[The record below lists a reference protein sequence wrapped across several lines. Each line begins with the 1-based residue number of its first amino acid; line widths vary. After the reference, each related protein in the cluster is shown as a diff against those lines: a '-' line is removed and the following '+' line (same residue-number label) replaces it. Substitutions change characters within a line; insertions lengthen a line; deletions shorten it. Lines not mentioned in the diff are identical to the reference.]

1 MKPTILMVP
10 RMPDALVER
19 LRESYVVLGPMEHST
34 IDALPAG
41 ASEAEALLTMGSLS
55 TDATLI
61 DALPKL
67 KLICCYGT
75 GIEGVDRVHA
85 KARGIVLGNAGE
97 ANAASVAEFAMGLV
111 LATAR
116 RIPQA
121 DRYVRAGRWQGNSVQ
136 RMPSVRSPSVAWRSA
151 PPA

>member
-19 LRESYVVLGPMEHST
+19 LHESYVVLGPMEHST

-61 DALPKL
+61 DPSAIPW
-67 KLICCYGT
+67 
-75 GIEGVDRVHA
+75 
-85 KARGIVLGNAGE
+85 
-97 ANAASVAEFAMGLV
+97 
-111 LATAR
+111 ATFGGSSTRQCFR
-116 RIPQA
+116 RL
-121 DRYVRAGRWQGNSVQ
+121 
-136 RMPSVRSPSVAWRSA
+136 
-151 PPA
+151 